1 VSPLN
6 IDPEAPALPI
16 STPDSYAAELAR
28 ASGRF
33 YTQGMPEDT
42 KALNEGV
49 FTREEFLTQA
59 RLAGEEVIGQY
70 RSVLADFRSGL
81 LFYYFG
87 NLDQISHMM
96 WRPMDPQHPAYNA
109 EQDGPFKAAV
119 LDVYTHLDG
128 VVGETLERMGPDT
141 LLLVMSD
148 HGFTSWRRAFHLNT
162 WLRENGYLSV
172 LDPRMRDDPGLFANV
187 DWPRTRAYGLGLNG
201 LYINVRGRDRFG
213 SVDPQERQALMDEI
227 AARLLETVDPATG
240 QRAVTKVY
248 KREEAYRDRG
258 ALEIGP
264 DLVVGYAKGTR
275 GSNQSA
281 LGKVGPDV
289 LTDNTET
296 WSGDHCMD
304 HESVPGVLFA
314 SRPLRKPVSE
324 LKELAAGIL
333 AEFDIEGFPS
343 RPSATGAERQAP

>member
-6 IDPEAPALPI
+6 LDPEAPALPI

-49 FTREEFLTQA
+49 FTPEEFLAQA
-59 RLAGEEVIGQY
+59 RLAGQEVIDQY
-70 RSVLADFRSGL
+70 RRVLGDFRAGL

-87 NLDQISHMM
+87 NLDQVSHMM
-96 WRPMDPQHPAYNA
+96 WRPMDPQHPAYDP
-109 EQDGPFKAAV
+109 ERDGPFREVVTQIYAQ
-119 LDVYTHLDG
+119 LDG
-128 VVGETLERMGPDT
+128 VVGETLERMGPET
-141 LLLVMSD
+141 LLVVMSD

-162 WLRENGYLSV
+162 WLKENGYLAL
-172 LDPRMRDDPGLFANV
+172 LDPRMRDDPGLYANV
-187 DWPRTRAYGLGLNG
+187 DWSRTRAYGLGLNG
-201 LYINVRGRDRFG
+201 LYINIRGRERFG

-227 AARLLETVDPATG
+227 AGRLLQAVDPATG
-240 QRAVTKVY
+240 QPAVTKAY
-248 KREEAYRDRG
+248 KREEAYHDRG

-289 LTDNTET
+289 FTDNTEM

-314 SRPLRKPVSE
+314 SRPLRKPVAE

-343 RPSATGAERQAP
+343 RPSAAGAQPQTP